1 MHRFVLLLLL
11 HFSFMLA
18 PRLAAAPLDLKFAS
32 YNIRYENY
40 EDQGWRAWPTR
51 LQRLIAT
58 IRTMEPDVMGVQEA
72 LHSQVADM
80 CLSLPDYE
88 FYGFGRDD
96 GKTKG
101 EYAGIFFKKARF
113 QADGSDA
120 GMFWLSAT
128 PEKPG
133 SMTWGNQ
140 ISRVATWLHL
150 RDRQTQRG
158 FTVYNSHWDHM
169 HQGSRVESAKL
180 IAQRIDT
187 RKNRNEPVVL
197 LGDFNATEGNNAVDY
212 LAGRSKA
219 WANTLLDPYH
229 QLYSKVSARRTL
241 HFWRNNKDGWAK
253 VDHILVSPPV
263 QVKKAAIIY
272 APDGKTPASDH
283 YPVSAHIV
291 WP

>member
-1 MHRFVLLLLL
+1 MCRLFFLLVSAILLSFAARATAVPLELQFV
-11 HFSFMLA
+11 
-18 PRLAAAPLDLKFAS
+18 S
-32 YNIRYENY
+32 YNIRYENHQ
-40 EDQGWRAWPTR
+40 DQGWRAWPTR
-51 LQRLIAT
+51 LQRLVTT
-58 IRTMEPDVMGVQEA
+58 IRTMDPDVIGVQEA
-72 LHSQVADM
+72 LHAQVADL

-101 EYAGIFFKKARF
+101 EYAGVFYKKSRF

-133 SMTWGNQ
+133 SMTWGNK
-140 ISRVATWLHL
+140 IPRVVTWLHL

-180 IAQRIDT
+180 IAQRIDA
-187 RKNRNEPVVL
+187 RKHRDDPLVL
-197 LGDFNATEGNNAVDY
+197 LGDFNATEGNNAVDF
-212 LAGRSKA
+212 LAGRTKA
-219 WANTLLDPYH
+219 WANSLLDPYH
-229 QLYSKVSARRTL
+229 QLYPKVSSRRTL

-263 QVKKAAIIY
+263 QMKKAAIVY
-272 APDGKTPASDH
+272 APDGGTPASDH
-283 YPVSAHIV
+283 YPVSARIV